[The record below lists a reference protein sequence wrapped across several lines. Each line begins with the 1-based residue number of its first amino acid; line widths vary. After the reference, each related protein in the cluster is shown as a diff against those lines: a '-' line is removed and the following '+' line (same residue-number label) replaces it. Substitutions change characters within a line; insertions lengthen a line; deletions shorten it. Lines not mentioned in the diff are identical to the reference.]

1 MNARTTLAALAA
13 LAFIGAC
20 SSDGRTP
27 TEPSSSN
34 TASLLNK
41 HDRAAALRNIP
52 VSGVLADG
60 GTFTG
65 TLSITHMSAEDGQLH
80 ASGILSG
87 LATPLGGTATQVLQS
102 FTDIPL
108 TLGQPGG
115 AALMAA
121 SPQQS
126 STSCPILGLDLG
138 PLHLDLLGL
147 VVDLNEVILNLTAQ
161 PGPGNLLGNLLCA
174 VTHLLDLPGA
184 FIALQNLLNTINAI
198 LTGI

>member
-1 MNARTTLAALAA
+1 
-13 LAFIGAC
+13 
-20 SSDGRTP
+20 
-27 TEPSSSN
+27 
-34 TASLLNK
+34 
-41 HDRAAALRNIP
+41 
-52 VSGVLADG
+52 
-60 GTFTG
+60 
-65 TLSITHMSAEDGQLH
+65 
-80 ASGILSG
+80 
-87 LATPLGGTATQVLQS
+87 
-102 FTDIPL
+102 
-108 TLGQPGG
+108 
-115 AALMAA
+115 MAA